1 MKKLIYAAS
10 LSLGLS
16 FFGISSSAFASESV
30 DSLSNQDVVEENVSL
45 EKEENGLINPNK
57 RILSTEHPT
66 PYSQITTYSNG
77 SVAGV
82 DFSEATFY
90 DEEGN
95 VIEPPIDSDTNLIT
109 PLSEGTTG
117 GTWSN
122 GSGYSCAKGVTVY
135 AGTLIPSVDLRFKA
149 DFCSHQGAYDELS
162 RVYSAS
168 VSAYEW
174 DFIGTPGV
182 YRAKETLEYSAY
194 GGIKA
199 KVRPKEGANQRTD
212 YVYLRVAKDTYWV
225 DSSF

>member
-1 MKKLIYAAS
+1 M
-10 LSLGLS
+10 
-16 FFGISSSAFASESV
+16 
-30 DSLSNQDVVEENVSL
+30 
-45 EKEENGLINPNK
+45 
-57 RILSTEHPT
+57 
-66 PYSQITTYSNG
+66 
-77 SVAGV
+77 
-82 DFSEATFY
+82 
-90 DEEGN
+90 
-95 VIEPPIDSDTNLIT
+95 
-109 PLSEGTTG
+109 
-117 GTWSN
+117 
-122 GSGYSCAKGVTVY
+122 Y

-212 YVYLRVAKDTYWV
+212 YVYLRVAKDTYRV